1 MKTLPLAW
9 KNLRSFCGRIPRQ
22 TGGILNTGRRGNG
35 RHSKKQPKNGS
46 ENGKS
51 SSGNVSARKN
61 RPAKPKSLSSK
72 KPWKRSV
79 SERNAN

>member
-1 MKTLPLAW
+1 M
-9 KNLRSFCGRIPRQ
+9 
-22 TGGILNTGRRGNG
+22 NTGRRGNE
-35 RHSKKQPKNGS
+35 RHSKKQPKNDS
-46 ENGKS
+46 ESGKS
-51 SSGNVSARKN
+51 SSENVNGRKN